1 LGVRVGP
8 GVGVGFR
15 VGSGVGVG
23 FRVGAG
29 VVAGWVGRA
38 VGGGGDGVCTMRGL
52 PFGPGADA
60 DGSSDGSDD
69 DPPDGSTDGPP
80 EGSVDGAIDENGG
93 SEPPAPLVGWV
104 VGSVVG
110 PSEGPSEGGAD
121 ASAVV
126 GPGRALAT
134 AICPGRVGATT
145 PAVSATVARMRFKS
159 PMATTKRA
167 R

>member
-1 LGVRVGP
+1 
-8 GVGVGFR
+8 VGVGFL
-15 VGSGVGVG
+15 VGAGVGVG

-38 VGGGGDGVCTMRGL
+38 VEIGGGVCTMSGL
-52 PFGPGADA
+52 PFGPGAEA
-60 DGSSDGSDD
+60 DGSTDGSDEG
-69 DPPDGSTDGPP
+69 PPEGSTDGPP
-80 EGSVDGAIDENGG
+80 GGSDDGAIDDADG
-93 SEPPAPLVGWV
+93 SELPPAPLVGC
-104 VGSVVG
+104 VVG
-110 PSEGPSEGGAD
+110 PVDGPVFGSTEGGTD
-121 ASAVV
+121 ANAVV
-126 GPGRALAT
+126 GPGRPLAT